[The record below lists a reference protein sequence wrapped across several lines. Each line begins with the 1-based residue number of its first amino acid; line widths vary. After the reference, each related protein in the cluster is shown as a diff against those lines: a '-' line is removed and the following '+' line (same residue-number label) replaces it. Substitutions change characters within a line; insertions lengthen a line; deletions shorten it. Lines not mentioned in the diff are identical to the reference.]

1 MRHAGMVLGQI
12 NCYFGPGAILRMENS
27 SSSINSTVDLALKK
41 RMAIAL
47 RNFLVAASVIFVLI
61 YISAFVFS
69 VADLGGTV
77 FLLGPA
83 IGCFFMSIVFGR
95 FRDKLQ
101 KCELEIEVVVSPE
114 RNGVDVLVNKC
125 IKGDCASLAIFEA
138 AGNWM
143 SHASSTHQVLVVKCI
158 CGNDQYVLPLYWSNS
173 KTCLQEM
180 ADKTASIT
188 GLAIDNARLTPQRID
203 WMSFCAVPQSVR

>member
-1 MRHAGMVLGQI
+1 MRHADMDLGHI
-12 NCYFGPGAILRMENS
+12 NCYFGPGAISRMEIS
-27 SSSINSTVDLALKK
+27 TSSINSAVDLALKK

-61 YISAFVFS
+61 YISTFVFS

-83 IGCFFMSIVFGR
+83 VGCFVISVFFGR
-95 FRDKLQ
+95 FHDKLQ
-101 KCELEIEVVVSPE
+101 KREVVIEIIVSPE
-114 RNGVDVLVNKC
+114 RDGVDVFLNNC

-138 AGNWM
+138 TGNWM
-143 SHASSTHQVLVVKCI
+143 SHASSTRQVLVAKCI
-158 CGNDQYVLPLYWSNS
+158 CGNDRYVLPLYWSKS

-180 ADKTASIT
+180 ADKAASIT
-188 GLAIDNARLTPQRID
+188 GLTIDNARLTPQRID
-203 WMSFCAVPQSVR
+203 WMSFCAVPQCV